1 MNRLTGEDNESTVTN
16 VEGLRLKDMSDD
28 DKEKDEEDEDN
39 TAEVGDE
46 TEAIVEGIDDSHER
60 WVIASHES
68 GSEIMEF
75 GKLNERLV
83 GWDKDCFCGDAGG
96 LKDSGIE
103 PPMRNAAGISGGST
117 RTSTGDNYNWP
128 LVCLPDWYTG
138 RQITREAEGVG

>member
-1 MNRLTGEDNESTVTN
+1 MNRLTDEDNESTVTN
-16 VEGLRLKDMSDD
+16 VEGLRLEDMSNN
-28 DKEKDEEDEDN
+28 DKEEDEEDEDN

-46 TEAIVEGIDDSHER
+46 SEAIVEGIDDGHER

-75 GKLNERLV
+75 GNLNERLV
-83 GWDKDCFCGDAGG
+83 GWDKDCFCEDAGG

-103 PPMRNAAGISGGST
+103 TPIRNTVGISGGST
-117 RTSTGDNYNWP
+117 RTSTGDGYNWP
-128 LVCLPDWYTG
+128 LGCLPDWYTG